1 MLVLGRKI
9 GEEIMIGE
17 DTRLIVLEVR
27 GSTVRLGFVAP
38 REVPIHRA
46 ETQRKIDESGELHEM
61 VISRDSP
68 ALLHARAR

>member
-9 GEEIMIGE
+9 GEEIMIGD

-46 ETQRKIDESGELHEM
+46 ETQRKIDESGELHEV
-61 VISRDSP
+61 VIRRDSP
-68 ALLHARAR
+68 ALVPAGSR